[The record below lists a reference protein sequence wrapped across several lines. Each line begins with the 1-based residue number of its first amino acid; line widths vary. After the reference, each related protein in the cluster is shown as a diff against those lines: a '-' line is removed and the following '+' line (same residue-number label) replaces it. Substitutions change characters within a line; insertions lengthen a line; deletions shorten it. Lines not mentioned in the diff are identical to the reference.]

1 MILGKCP
8 IRYPGVFTNVAYYLN
23 WIKETMTTIETTTTT
38 PPPPTGNNPSNHL
51 QVVPWY
57 YCVDESKITLFLW
70 SNCDQGLGNRAIHF
84 RHHGSAGQY

>member
-51 QVVPWY
+51 
-57 YCVDESKITLFLW
+57 
-70 SNCDQGLGNRAIHF
+70 
-84 RHHGSAGQY
+84 